1 MDEQFIKVI
10 ILFWDLSY
18 RCFTFNHENLIP
30 TVEVYSTLLRIA
42 PPNLDKVF
50 WKKAKKVSFKKKLAQ
65 IMNINASILDLKTK
79 QKGRNEYVQYD
90 FLKEYI
96 LKNNDD
102 DRVMDMFAL
111 IVYGVMIFSQSSRY
125 VDATII

>member
-1 MDEQFIKVI
+1 
-10 ILFWDLSY
+10 
-18 RCFTFNHENLIP
+18 
-30 TVEVYSTLLRIA
+30 
-42 PPNLDKVF
+42 
-50 WKKAKKVSFKKKLAQ
+50 
-65 IMNINASILDLKTK
+65 MNINASILDSKPK

-125 VDATII
+125 VDATIIDLIKQMDNEVNPVPAIVVETIKSLNYYRRKGK